1 MTSSLTYDSTSRV
14 LEHPAGAIHYHE
26 AGEGPALI
34 LLHGSGPGVTGWAN
48 FQGNIGAFAAH
59 FRTLIIDLPGYG
71 GSAPIAGNPMA
82 ISADAVIRFMNAL
95 GIERAHILGN
105 SLGGIVGSMV
115 AAQHPARVDRFIT
128 IGGVGFGLFTAFP
141 GEGIVLLTEFAE
153 DPTRERLV
161 QWLRSMVF
169 DQSLVTAELIESRF
183 RQATEPV
190 TLASS
195 RLLYSRAAM
204 KAISDMT
211 HGPNATQSFAHLASI
226 QAPTLIAWGRDDR
239 VSPLD
244 RAFVAMRLIPR
255 AELHVF
261 PNCGHWAM
269 IERKAEF
276 ESVALAFLTRG

>member
-1 MTSSLTYDSTSRV
+1 MTSSLTYESTSRV
-14 LEHPAGAIHYHE
+14 LEHPAGALHYHE

-34 LLHGSGPGVTGWAN
+34 LIHGSGPGVTGWAN
-48 FQGNIGAFAAH
+48 FQGNIGVFAAH
-59 FRTLIIDLPGYG
+59 FRTFILDLPGYG
-71 GSAPIAGNPMA
+71 GSAPVAGNPMTV
-82 ISADAVIRFMNAL
+82 SAEAVIRFMDAMD
-95 GIERAHILGN
+95 IAKAHILGN

-115 AAQHPARVDRFIT
+115 AAQHPARVDRFVT
-128 IGGVGFGLFTAFP
+128 IGGIGFGLFTAFP

-153 DPTRERLV
+153 NPTRERLV

-169 DQSLVTAELIESRF
+169 DQALVTDELVESRW

-211 HGPNATQSFAHLASI
+211 HGPHAAQTFAHLASI
-226 QAPTLIAWGRDDR
+226 QAPTLITWGRDDR
-239 VSPLD
+239 VSSLD
-244 RAFVAMRLIPR
+244 RAFIALRLISH

-276 ESVALAFLTRG
+276 ESVVLAFLTRA